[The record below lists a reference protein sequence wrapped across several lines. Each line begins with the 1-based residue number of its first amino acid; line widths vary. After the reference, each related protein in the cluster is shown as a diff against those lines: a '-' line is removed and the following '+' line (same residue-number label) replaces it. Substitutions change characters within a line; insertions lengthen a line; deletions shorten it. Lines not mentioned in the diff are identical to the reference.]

1 MARDNQGLQIAL
13 IITSILTIILGTTT
27 FLGFRDSADQKKI
40 AAEATQKASEAAKA
54 QKTAES
60 DALSWRVM
68 CYGTADA
75 QSKEVTEC
83 ENQMKLTLAQLFDAS
98 RPDVNC
104 WQKGFVEAAALLKQ
118 RSDELQALNLRY
130 QELDQKYQD
139 ESQTLKTNLDNAQA
153 ETAQAQSDLASYKKK
168 YDDLSNTAAAQN
180 SALQAKLAVDQKA
193 ADAEKKRVE
202 GEKATALADAERNRK
217 IAERR
222 QDTILALTNP
232 TFEQALGK
240 VEYVSQEKNMVWIS
254 LGSDDNL
261 PRLMTFAIYDSDA
274 SDVSKAPKKASIE
287 ITDVLGPHLAQGNI
301 LDSVDT
307 NPIIPGDLI
316 HTPLWT
322 PGTQKRFVM
331 AGLVDLDGDG
341 KDDKASLKT
350 LIEATGGIVDPGV
363 TETTTMLILG
373 TLPQDMGGVTG
384 NTDGEND
391 KLKEINAYTEQKEE
405 AERLM
410 VSSIPLTEFL
420 TRIGYKPGTKLFRV
434 GTGEGVDPWVPLERM
449 GTPAPVSNGEVSS
462 LYKPLVRKPAS
473 TNGSVSPLYQNRQ
486 APTPEEL
493 SN

>member
-40 AAEATQKASEAAKA
+40 AAEETQKASEAAKA
-54 QKTAES
+54 QKTAEAES
-60 DALSWRVM
+60 ASWRVM

-75 QSKEVTEC
+75 QSQDVAKC
-83 ENQMKLTLAQLFDAS
+83 EEQMKLALAQLFDAS

-104 WQKGFVEAAALLKQ
+104 WQKGFAEAATMLKQ
-118 RSDELQALNLRY
+118 RNDEFQTLTNNYQAL
-130 QELDQKYQD
+130 DKKYQD
-139 ESQTLKTNLDNAQA
+139 ETQALKTNLDNAQA
-153 ETAQAQSDLASYKKK
+153 ETSQAQTDLASYKKK

-193 ADAEKKRVE
+193 ADVEKKRVE
-202 GEKATALADAERNRK
+202 EEKAKVLAEADRNRK
-217 IAERR
+217 IAEQR

-240 VEYVSQEKNMVWIS
+240 VEYVSQEKNMVWIN
-254 LGSDDNL
+254 LGTDDYL

-274 SDVSKAPKKASIE
+274 ADVSKAPKKASIE
-287 ITDVLGPHLAQGNI
+287 ITDILGPHLAQGNI
-301 LDSVDT
+301 LDSADT

-322 PGTQKRFVM
+322 PGTQKHFVM

-350 LIEATGGIVDPGV
+350 LIEATGGVVDADV
-363 TETTTMLILG
+363 AETTTTLILG
-373 TLPQDMGGVTG
+373 SLPQEVASVGDQ
-384 NTDGEND
+384 EN
-391 KLKEINAYTEQKEE
+391 INAYTKQKEA

-410 VSSIPLTEFL
+410 VSSVTLADFL
-420 TRIGYKPGTKLFRV
+420 TRTGYKPGTKLFRV

-449 GTPAPVSNGEVSS
+449 GKPSPVSNGDVSS
-462 LYKPLVRKPAS
+462 LYKPTGRKPAS

-486 APTPEEL
+486 APTPEEV